1 MQPRHLLIAG
11 VGLLAGVAAVSATYV
26 MRSFDLHRGAP
37 TVAGSR
43 HLYAFGSRSASQV
56 ASPTARKFDAALAEL
71 SRHAPQARPDHA
83 LADLHAMHPAVRFRQ
98 VPGSSPEILID
109 AVTRGDPQALKAA
122 LVALGMEHAALYS
135 NDVGGWLPVSQL
147 DAAAAR
153 PEVLALRAAMPHRRG
168 PVGPVAL
175 QGDFVQKSD
184 VVRST
189 YPSLDGSGIT
199 VGVLSDSFD
208 CYSVYAAPGSGVP
221 ASGNEGYA
229 YNGFLAT
236 YADDVASGALPANVN
251 VLAEP
256 ADLPDFPAC
265 MNYDAS
271 TQTPFTDEGRAM
283 LQIVHVVA
291 PNAALAFRTGDDSE
305 ADFALGVTT
314 LASAVSA
321 GGAGA
326 NIIADDLG
334 YFDEPF
340 YQDGI
345 VAEAINTVVA
355 NGVAYFSAA
364 GNDANASY
372 ENTAPHFGTTLVG
385 AGLPNAGEYLLNFDP
400 TGNTTTTGLQ
410 ITIAPQAP
418 GQFLAVVVEWD
429 QPYVTG
435 APNSGGATSQIDV
448 CVTGTTMALGE
459 YLIQN
464 YEGTTTNCTLANA
477 TGIDPVQ
484 VMIVGNPANSTIS
497 PPNDDTMQEILNIQV
512 GLANGTVAP
521 GRIIVSVET
530 DGQTTPAPISSPFA
544 TNSASLQGHPAAAGA
559 AAVAAAFYFD
569 TPRCLTSPAAV
580 EPFSSLGGA
589 PILFD
594 SSGNRLITPIVR
606 QKPNFVGPDGVNN
619 TFLGFL
625 LADDGGEPPN
635 NNGLLTTSISQCQ
648 NNTAYPNFFGTSAAT
663 PHAAGIAALMLQANS
678 KLTPTQIYTALETS
692 ALPMAGG
699 VPTSGGAGPAYNFS
713 AGYGFIQA
721 DAALASVPPGAP
733 MLSLSSSSV
742 TVGVASTLT
751 WSSTNASSC
760 TATGTWSG
768 PQSTSGTLKITPTA
782 VGSYPYSLTCT
793 NSVGPS
799 TAATVTL
806 NVAAPAVPAAPTL
819 SLTANSI
826 VVGSS
831 ATLSW
836 SSSDAT
842 GCTASGSWSGAK
854 ATSGS
859 QVETPASTGAYTYSL
874 FCSNVTGGSAPSSV
888 TLTVTA
894 APSSGGG
901 GGGALDE
908 LTLIGLGLLGFALRR
923 RALDEAT
930 RS

>member
-1 MQPRHLLIAG
+1 MQPRHLLIAS
-11 VGLLAGVAAVSATYV
+11 VGLLAGVAAISATYV
-26 MRSFDLHRGAP
+26 MRSFDLHRGAA

-43 HLYAFGSRSASQV
+43 HLYAYGSRSASQV

-83 LADLHAMHPAVRFRQ
+83 LADLQAMNLAARFRQ
-98 VPGSSPEILID
+98 APGGAPEILID

-135 NDVGGWLPVSQL
+135 NDVGGWLQVSQL

-153 PEVLALRAAMPHRRG
+153 PEVLALRAAMPHRRAA
-168 PVGPVAL
+168 VAL
-175 QGDFVQKSD
+175 QGDFAQRSD

-189 YPSLDGSGIT
+189 YPSLNGSGIT

-229 YNGFLAT
+229 TNGFLAT
-236 YADDVASGALPANVN
+236 YADDVTSGALPANVHI
-251 VLAEP
+251 LEE
-256 ADLPDFPAC
+256 ADC
-265 MNYDAS
+265 MVYGAPQQS
-271 TQTPFTDEGRAM
+271 PFTDEGRAM
-283 LQIVHVVA
+283 LQIVNVVA
-291 PNAALAFRTGDDSE
+291 PNAGLWFRTGDNTE
-305 ADFALGVTT
+305 ADFATGITT

-326 NIIADDLG
+326 NIIADDLS
-334 YFDEPF
+334 YYDEPF

-345 VAEAINTVVA
+345 VAQAIDTVEASGVV
-355 NGVAYFSAA
+355 YFSAA
-364 GNDANASY
+364 GNDGNASY
-372 ENTAPHFGTTLVG
+372 ENITPIFGPTAVG
-385 AGLPNAGEYLLNFDP
+385 AGLPNATEYLLDFDP
-400 TGNTTTTGLQ
+400 SGDMPTTTLP
-410 ITIAPQAP
+410 ITIAPLVP

-435 APNSGGATSQIDV
+435 APSSGGATSQIDV
-448 CVTGTTMALGE
+448 CVTGTTTALGQYVIE
-459 YLIQN
+459 N
-464 YEGTTTNCTLANA
+464 YDDTATITCTGLNTLGT
-477 TGIDPVQ
+477 DPVQ
-484 VMIVGNPANSTIS
+484 ILIIGNPTNTMIN
-497 PPNDDTMQEILNIQV
+497 PPGNNTLQETLNIQV
-512 GLANGTVAP
+512 GLANLTGAP

-530 DGQTTPAPISSPFA
+530 DGQTTPAPIGGSFV
-544 TNSASLQGHPAAAGA
+544 TNSATIQGHPGAAGA
-559 AAVAAAFYFD
+559 AAVGAAFYFD
-569 TPRCLTSPAAV
+569 TPLCLTSPAVV
-580 EPFSSLGGA
+580 EPFSGQGGA

-594 SSGNRLITPIVR
+594 STGKRLTTPIVR
-606 QKPNFVGPDGVNN
+606 QRPNFVGPDGANN
-619 TFLGFL
+619 TFLGFT
-625 LADDGGEPPN
+625 LANGGITGS
-635 NNGLLTTSISQCQ
+635 NGLLNTTIPQCQ
-648 NNTAYPNFFGTSAAT
+648 NNPSYPNFFGTSAAT

-692 ALPMAGG
+692 ALPMLGG
-699 VPTSGGAGPAYNFS
+699 VPTSGGAGPAYNFN

-733 MLSLSSSSV
+733 ILSLSSSSV
-742 TVGVASTLT
+742 TVGVPSTLT
-751 WSSTNASSC
+751 WSSTNAASC
-760 TATGTWSG
+760 TATGTWTG

-793 NSVGPS
+793 NSVGTS

-806 NVAAPAVPAAPTL
+806 NVAAPAVPPAPTL

-842 GCTASGSWSGAK
+842 GCTASGSWSGAQ

-859 QVETPASTGAYTYSL
+859 QVEKPATTGAYTYSL
-874 FCSNVTGGSAPSSV
+874 FCSNVTGGSAPSSA

-923 RALDEAT
+923 RALGEAT
-930 RS
+930 RSSGLSI